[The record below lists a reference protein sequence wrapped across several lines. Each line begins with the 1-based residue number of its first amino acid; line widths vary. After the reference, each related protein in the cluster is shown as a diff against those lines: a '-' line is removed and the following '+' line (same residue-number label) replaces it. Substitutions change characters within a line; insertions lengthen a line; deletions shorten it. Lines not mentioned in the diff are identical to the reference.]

1 MPFLEEEYQGLNQW
15 ERRLLNR
22 KEESISS
29 VVDLIKNDSSIP
41 KAISKNLVDKLNDA
55 NFIGDT
61 LTTSSTP
68 TVDELEACVGVLAGK
83 VNLILDALRKMG
95 IVK

>member
-1 MPFLEEEYQGLNQW
+1 MPFSEIEYQGLNQW

-41 KAISKNLVDKLNDA
+41 KVISKNLVDKLNDA
-55 NFIGDT
+55 NFTGDT

>member
-1 MPFLEEEYQGLNQW
+1 MPFSETEYQGLNQW

-41 KAISKNLVDKLNDA
+41 KAISKNLLDKLDGA
-55 NFIGDT
+55 GFTGDT

>member
-1 MPFLEEEYQGLNQW
+1 MPFLEDEYQGLNQW

-22 KEESISS
+22 KEESIPSI
-29 VVDLIKNDSSIP
+29 VDLIKDDDSIP
-41 KAISKNLVDKLNDA
+41 QVLSKNLVDKLNDA

>member
-1 MPFLEEEYQGLNQW
+1 MPFSETEYQGLNQW

-41 KAISKNLVDKLNDA
+41 KVISKNLVDKLNDA